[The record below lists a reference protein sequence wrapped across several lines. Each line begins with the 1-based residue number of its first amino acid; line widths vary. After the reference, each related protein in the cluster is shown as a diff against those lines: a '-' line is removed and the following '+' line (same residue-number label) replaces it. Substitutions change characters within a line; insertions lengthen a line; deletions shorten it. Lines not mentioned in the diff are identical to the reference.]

1 MSVAQI
7 ASWSPVTTTAF
18 IWAPPES
25 FVDTLPAFSL
35 MLRRCPAT
43 YNEHHMS
50 PRPHQ
55 PLLGWYE
62 CRLYSPRRAGRE
74 RGERAAYAGSDPAA
88 ASLCPIRRVLFAAR
102 VLGEISACMAYPT
115 TLALIAALWSGP
127 GRYSRGLSASGAA
140 SPACIGCRC
149 CPRLT
154 ASTMILAPRPTIT
167 MPAII

>member
-1 MSVAQI
+1 MVTVTRT
-7 ASWSPVTTTAF
+7 AS

-25 FVDTLPAFSL
+25 FVDTLPAVL
-35 MLRRCPAT
+35 ADAPPLPGDLQRA
-43 YNEHHMS
+43 
-50 PRPHQ
+50 PHF
-55 PLLGWYE
+55 P
-62 CRLYSPRRAGRE
+62 P
-74 RGERAAYAGSDPAA
+74 DP
-88 ASLCPIRRVLFAAR
+88 IN
-102 VLGEISACMAYPT
+102 GEISAGMAYPT

>member
-1 MSVAQI
+1 MVTGDKNSLYLGPLLNP
-7 ASWSPVTTTAF
+7 SW
-18 IWAPPES
+18 IRCRR
-25 FVDTLPAFSL
+25 FSL

-43 YNEHHMS
+43 YNEDHIS

-62 CRLYSPRRAGRE
+62 CPPVFATTGWARTWRE
-74 RGERAAYAGSDPAA
+74 GGVRGERPGSGL
-88 ASLCPIRRVLFAAR
+88 SMPIRRGAVR
-102 VLGEISACMAYPT
+102 VLGEISAGMAYPT

-154 ASTMILAPRPTIT
+154 ASTMILAPRPMIT

>member
-1 MSVAQI
+1 
-7 ASWSPVTTTAF
+7 
-18 IWAPPES
+18 
-25 FVDTLPAFSL
+25 

-43 YNEHHMS
+43 YNEHHIS

-62 CRLYSPRRAGRE
+62 CPLCIRHDGLGENVEREGRRT
-74 RGERAAYAGSDPAA
+74 RGATRQRPLSAPSDG
-88 ASLCPIRRVLFAAR
+88 VLFAAR
-102 VLGEISACMAYPT
+102 VLGEISAGMAYPT